1 MHVSVSVQESTAITL
16 CDCTAVFKAKSEH
29 LHAIMLTNVCKHDVC
44 FFFTVL
50 MLTMLK
56 CFIQNQKHQHACDAT
71 R

>member
-44 FFFTVL
+44 FFFYSSNAYHVEMFHSKPKTSTCL
-50 MLTMLK
+50 
-56 CFIQNQKHQHACDAT
+56 
-71 R
+71 